1 MKDNQGYK
9 NEALEALKGNWAP
22 AVLCAVVLFL
32 VMCVILGPSYCSNM
46 AAVGA
51 IHLSPGIMTAFTWG
65 SWPLSIFL
73 YYPLMLGYAVC
84 HKKFLAE
91 GDAALTGNMFKG
103 MFSGYLRNVWG
114 MFLMNL
120 FIFRWALLLVVPGII
135 KSFSYALTPYILKDY
150 PELSANQ
157 AINLSRQMMKG
168 HKFDLFWLN
177 LSFVGWFFLCIFTL
191 GIGFV
196 WFLPYV
202 QTANAAFYQDVRK
215 AYMMENN
222 L

>member
-1 MKDNQGYK
+1 MKTNQDYK
-9 NEALEALKGNWAP
+9 NAALAALKGKWTPSVIATL
-22 AVLCAVVLFL
+22 VLVAIMSVVMILAIIADVSANPDSDLMSPGAFL
-32 VMCVILGPSYCSNM
+32 VMYG
-46 AAVGA
+46 
-51 IHLSPGIMTAFTWG
+51 
-65 SWPLSIFL
+65 FL
-73 YYPLMLGYAVC
+73 FLIYYPLSMVGYYNAY
-84 HKKFLAE
+84 KSLFRN
-91 GDAALTGNMFKG
+91 GDDKVTSNMFSYTFKG
-103 MFSGYLRNVWG
+103 YPKALGLSILYMLFV
-114 MFLMNL
+114 FL
-120 FIFRWALLLVVPGII
+120 WALLLYIPGII
-135 KSFSYALTPYILKDY
+135 KGLAYSMSPFILKDN

-157 AINLSRQMMKG
+157 AINLSMKMMKG